1 MKKHL
6 TALVSLTALA
16 ATSAMAADLPTRKD
30 PIAAPPPPSMW
41 SGAYAGLNFGYGIGT
56 SNSVTTSG
64 VPFDPWAESQRF
76 SRYYTERSLAFSAA
90 NSSNFSM
97 SQGGVLGGG
106 QIGYNYMIIDRYLI
120 GFETDFQGSAISGAN
135 SQYSMVSDEL
145 YFATNT
151 EFSRRNTLG
160 GGSVSA
166 GINWFG
172 TARGRVGYL
181 ITPNLLAFGTGGLT
195 YGDVHANVSPVA
207 YSAFSIRKNGGLQP
221 YGVSPAFSFPGSQNS
236 LLVGWNAGGGFE
248 WMFMSNWSVKAEAI
262 YYNLGSVNVSNQL
275 ATQTVNYNRLIG
287 GNETGWALFSNT
299 KVNFA
304 GIIARMG
311 VNYHFN
317 LASLP
322 IVPKF

>member
-1 MKKHL
+1 MKKYI
-6 TALVSLTALA
+6 TRAVAL
-16 ATSAMAADLPTRKD
+16 SAFIASSSFAADLPSRKE
-30 PIAAPPPPSMW
+30 PIAAPPPPPMW
-41 SGAYAGLNFGYGIGT
+41 SGFYAGLNVGYGVGT

-64 VPFDPWAESQRF
+64 LPFDPWAENQRIH
-76 SRYYTERSLAFSAA
+76 SAQWNERSLAFSAA
-90 NSSNFSM
+90 NSSNFAM
-97 SQGGVLGGG
+97 SQAGILGGG
-106 QIGYNYMIIDRYLI
+106 QVGYNYMVMDRYLI

-135 SQYSMVSDEL
+135 SQYSMVTDEL
-145 YFATNT
+145 YFGTTA
-151 EFSRRNTLG
+151 ELSRRDTLG

-195 YGDVHANVSPVA
+195 YGDVYANVSPVA
-207 YSAFSIRKNGGLQP
+207 YSAFSIKNNGLRP

-262 YYNLGSVNVSNQL
+262 YYNLGSQNVSNQL
-275 ATQTVNYNRLIG
+275 ATQTVNYQRLIA
-287 GNETGWALFSNT
+287 GNESGWALFSNT
-299 KVNFA
+299 KVNYA

-317 LASLP
+317 FASAP
-322 IVPKF
+322 IIPKF